1 VFAGKVRR
9 IEPYG
14 FTKVSALGIEEQ
26 RVNIIID
33 FADEPTRWQAL
44 GHGYRVETRVVIWN
58 APDVLKVPL
67 SALFRKGD
75 DWAVFVQQDGQA
87 SLRRVDVGHS
97 NDLEAEIVDG
107 LAVGERVV
115 LHPSDRIADGT
126 RIVERQEG

>member
-1 VFAGKVRR
+1 MFAGKVRR
-9 IEPYG
+9 IGPYG